1 VTVAA
6 LTVKDLTKDYITKSE
21 TVHALRSVS
30 FDVPEGDYVAIMG
43 PSGSGKSTLLNM
55 IGCLDRPTAGLLML
69 GEDNVAHMSDNQLA
83 DVRAARIGFVFQS
96 YNLIAQL
103 SVVENIQVPLFYQG
117 NLNRQANRRCREL
130 ADLVGLGDRV
140 SHRPTQL
147 SGGQQQRVAIA
158 RSLVNDPFYILADEP
173 TGNLDSGTTEEILT
187 IFERL
192 NDQGKTIVMVTHEDD
207 VAERTKRIIRLRDGF
222 IVSDELNKHRLRFTD
237 QKTSEVI
244 PENSM
249 EAIEA
254 VRDAQLAA
262 LTPTNVEANA
272 QAVANTP
279 SEDSFSDGDDH
290 ITLSSTEESTAAQS
304 ASTGRP
310 LASAGR
316 RFGAILLDGVVITF
330 GGMIL
335 GMLLGGTIL
344 GMLGMGAVAGAGAT
358 PKEAAAVAAVGG
370 FIGGLLGTIIGPY
383 IASFIIMILECCTG
397 ITPGKLMLGM
407 KVSNADGSDANLG
420 SIVTRGLLKYQYT
433 WVVIVGSFTGLDFLV
448 TISGILSI
456 VMFFGIFLI
465 FSEGRQ
471 TLWDKMAK
479 TTVAMKD

>member
-1 VTVAA
+1 
-6 LTVKDLTKDYITKSE
+6 
-21 TVHALRSVS
+21 
-30 FDVPEGDYVAIMG
+30 
-43 PSGSGKSTLLNM
+43 
-55 IGCLDRPTAGLLML
+55 
-69 GEDNVAHMSDNQLA
+69 
-83 DVRAARIGFVFQS
+83 
-96 YNLIAQL
+96 
-103 SVVENIQVPLFYQG
+103 
-117 NLNRQANRRCREL
+117 
-130 ADLVGLGDRV
+130 
-140 SHRPTQL
+140 
-147 SGGQQQRVAIA
+147 
-158 RSLVNDPFYILADEP
+158 
-173 TGNLDSGTTEEILT
+173 LDSGTTEEILT

-192 NDQGKTIVMVTHEDD
+192 NDQGKTIVIVTHEDD
-207 VAERTKRIIRLRDGF
+207 VAERTKRIIRLRDGI

-249 EAIEA
+249 EALEA
-254 VRDAQLAA
+254 IRDAQLAA
-262 LTPTNVEANA
+262 LTPINVEANA
-272 QAVANTP
+272 ETVANTP

-290 ITLSSTEESTAAQS
+290 ITLSPTEESTAAQS
-304 ASTGRP
+304 ASAIGLGRRP

-316 RFGAILLDGVVITF
+316 RFGAILLDGVVIIF

-344 GMLGMGAVAGAGAT
+344 GMLGMGAVADAGAT
-358 PKEAAAVAAVGG
+358 PEETAAAAAVGG

-383 IASFIIMILECCTG
+383 IASFIMMILECCTG

-407 KVSNADGSDANLG
+407 KVSDADGSDTNLG

-433 WVVIVGSFTGLDFLV
+433 WVVIVGTLIGLDFLV

-465 FSEGRQ
+465 FGEGRQ

-479 TTVAMKD
+479 TSVAMKD